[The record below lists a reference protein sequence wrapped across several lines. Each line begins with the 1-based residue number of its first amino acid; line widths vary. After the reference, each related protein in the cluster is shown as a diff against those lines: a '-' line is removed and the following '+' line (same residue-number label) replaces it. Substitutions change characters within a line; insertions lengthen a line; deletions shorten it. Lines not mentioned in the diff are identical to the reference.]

1 LVGATIEVTRSS
13 GISRIER
20 IHQLRDG
27 ESSPPQDEA
36 ATPRQVRDD
45 VDDRHPGE
53 AQLTRGQLSSAVATS
68 VVHIHAE
75 LVGRGPTRT
84 RAILNDNLV
93 VVLMLEALTKAELAL
108 AANGDPDAAREM
120 RRQLQRVMRTRLTA
134 SIEALAG
141 RRVTAMLSDT
151 DPDAD
156 VAVLIF
162 VLDEPPDTVRAA
174 YRGSQCRT

>member
-1 LVGATIEVTRSS
+1 M
-13 GISRIER
+13 
-20 IHQLRDG
+20 
-27 ESSPPQDEA
+27 
-36 ATPRQVRDD
+36 
-45 VDDRHPGE
+45 
-53 AQLTRGQLSSAVATS
+53 ATS